1 MKVRNKKSSKPR
13 NFVFFLQSDTPFF
26 GVVFLRMHSPE
37 NQQIAPENQWL
48 EDVFPIK
55 IASSFWGYVDFL
67 GDRPLN
73 HVSFWHPVFKTGF
86 WKVFLPTF
94 GASGSSYSSM
104 VQWDLVTRSNM
115 LTSETSEPVVPGTT
129 RRSVPCTAQRGPGG
143 NPFANERNADL
154 PRCGN
159 PFDK

>member
-1 MKVRNKKSSKPR
+1 
-13 NFVFFLQSDTPFF
+13 
-26 GVVFLRMHSPE
+26 MHSPE

-48 EDVFPIK
+48 EDVFSIK
-55 IASSFWGYVDFL
+55 IASSFFGDMLILL
-67 GDRPLN
+67 GGRCCPLN
-73 HVSFWHPVFKTGF
+73 FFSFWHPVFKTGF

-115 LTSETSEPVVPGTT
+115 LTSETSKPVVPGTT
-129 RRSVPCTAQRGPGG
+129 RRSVPCTAQRVPGG